1 VGAARRLLLSQG
13 MDKRD
18 ESDAPDLTPPD
29 YFSLVIEWDADQQ
42 ALAADGGE
50 TNPVTEWD
58 VVDEASYE
66 SFPASDPP
74 GWGSGVAAASE
85 STTELDTA
93 PVQALEPH
101 WWSRIPAIP
110 HIKEVALA
118 FAGLAAVFA
127 AVGIRR
133 LRHA

>member
-1 VGAARRLLLSQG
+1 
-13 MDKRD
+13 
-18 ESDAPDLTPPD
+18 
-29 YFSLVIEWDADQQ
+29 
-42 ALAADGGE
+42 
-50 TNPVTEWD
+50 
-58 VVDEASYE
+58 
-66 SFPASDPP
+66 
-74 GWGSGVAAASE
+74 
-85 STTELDTA
+85 LDMA

>member
-1 VGAARRLLLSQG
+1 

-18 ESDAPDLTPPD
+18 ESDTPDLTPPD

-42 ALAADGGE
+42 PLEAVGDE
-50 TNPVTEWD
+50 TSDVSEWD

-74 GWGSGVAAASE
+74 GWSSGTAAPSAS
-85 STTELDTA
+85 TIDHDTA
-93 PVQALEPH
+93 PVQAIEPH
-101 WWSRIPAIP
+101 GWLSRIPAIP
-110 HIKEVALA
+110 HIKQVALA
-118 FAGLAAVFA
+118 FAGIAAVFA

>member
-1 VGAARRLLLSQG
+1 

-29 YFSLVIEWDADQQ
+29 YFSLVIEWDADQE

-50 TNPVTEWD
+50 TTPVSDWD

-74 GWGSGVAAASE
+74 GWGSGIAAASA
-85 STTELDTA
+85 STTDHDTA
-93 PVQALEPH
+93 PVQATEPRGG
-101 WWSRIPAIP
+101 WLSRISAIP
-110 HIKEVALA
+110 RIKQLALA
-118 FAGLAAVFA
+118 VAGVAAVFA
-127 AVGIRR
+127 AIGIRR

>member
-1 VGAARRLLLSQG
+1 

-29 YFSLVIEWDADQQ
+29 YFSLVIERDADQV

-50 TNPVTEWD
+50 TNTVTEWD

-74 GWGSGVAAASE
+74 AW
-85 STTELDTA
+85 T
-93 PVQALEPH
+93 P
-101 WWSRIPAIP
+101 
-110 HIKEVALA
+110 
-118 FAGLAAVFA
+118 
-127 AVGIRR
+127 AVGK
-133 LRHA
+133 AAQP